1 MYIEK
6 LFCDLGGH
14 LRYGA
19 AAALHSAGVWL
30 KINSDDAE
38 GEKKCTG

>member
-19 AAALHSAGVWL
+19 AAPCILPEFGL
-30 KINSDDAE
+30 K
-38 GEKKCTG
+38 